1 VPAGAFGVWLSITSL
16 ARDEGV
22 AVAVRHAVI
31 ACGKALDG
39 EAALLLASDNR
50 PYEPVFATGPRSD
63 ELTDLQATLGE
74 GPAVEA
80 GRGNGPVLGADL
92 RTAGA
97 QARWPEFAPA
107 ALARGVAAVFAVPV
121 GSGAALVGVLCLYRE
136 RAEELARDQL
146 DTILLYADAAM
157 VLALDDRGGL
167 APGSAEL
174 IGSSF
179 AERRAEV
186 HQASGMISVQLDISV
201 IDALVTLRARAYAEG
216 LPIAQ
221 IAADVVGRRFSFSR
235 VNGTG
240 HPDGTGDPDATGH
253 PEGFPNGDASG
264 KTGKKPP
271 VGGQP
276 PPPHG
281 PAPPGPRD
289 QNHDQNRADTNEEVE
304 GE

>member
-1 VPAGAFGVWLSITSL
+1 MPARAVAVWLSITSL
-16 ARDEGV
+16 ARDEGA
-22 AVAVRHAVI
+22 AVALRHAVI

-39 EAALLLASDNR
+39 EAALLLASDHR

-74 GPAVEA
+74 GPAVET
-80 GRGNGPVLGADL
+80 GHGNGPVLGADL
-92 RTAGA
+92 RAAGA
-97 QARWPEFAPA
+97 RARWPEFAPA
-107 ALARGVAAVFAVPV
+107 ALACGMAAVFAVPV
-121 GSGAALVGVLCLYRE
+121 GSGAARVGVLCLYRE
-136 RAEELARDQL
+136 RAQELTRDQL
-146 DTILLYADAAM
+146 DTLLLYADAAM
-157 VLALDDRGGL
+157 VLALDERGGL
-167 APGSAEL
+167 GPGSAEL

-221 IAADVVGRRFSFSR
+221 IAADVVGRRFSFAGR

-240 HPDGTGDPDATGH
+240 DPDGTGH
-253 PEGFPNGDASG
+253 PNGFPNGNASG
-264 KTGKKPP
+264 KTGKQPH
-271 VGGQP
+271 VDGQA

-289 QNHDQNRADTNEEVE
+289 QNHDHNGADTNEEME